1 MATMDQL
8 RVEILDLKRRLQ
20 EGAKAA
26 ASWNEW
32 VEGEDPD
39 TGEAVFYNPFTGRL
53 EGTMVPA
60 LTLVL
65 TLELCLLR
73 HPADEKVYDVPRGFV
88 QDQEELKAAKKQV
101 AKLQFAANKD
111 VVRITELQVLL
122 TLCTSCLASRSTHT
136 VTVSS
141 VYVLPPSTERG
152 DGHDEGAQQGQQA
165 RL

>member
-60 LTLVL
+60 LTLSL

-73 HPADEKVYDVPRGFV
+73 H
-88 QDQEELKAAKKQV
+88 
-101 AKLQFAANKD
+101 
-111 VVRITELQVLL
+111 
-122 TLCTSCLASRSTHT
+122 LCR
-136 VTVSS
+136 
-141 VYVLPPSTERG
+141 
-152 DGHDEGAQQGQQA
+152 
-165 RL
+165 